1 MRPNLR
7 IMRRLALKTA
17 GAVLLAAALLAPI
30 GSSLAS
36 ANEVTNGSVAV
47 IELPQGLTIEV
58 VEFPLAP
65 ISMWL
70 AAYSPSSDF
79 DDVIEA
85 RCDPDGA
92 WARYA
97 ITSGGGTLGSAGPS
111 VPPDRSPSPAP
122 LASLSWSACLR
133 CVGSPA

>member
-1 MRPNLR
+1 VTL
-7 IMRRLALKTA
+7 LSELEYSTSG
-17 GAVLLAAALLAPI
+17 GAPSSVPI
-30 GSSLAS
+30 LFVPAIAVP
-36 ANEVTNGSVAV
+36 ANGA
-47 IELPQGLTIEV
+47 

-79 DDVIEA
+79 DVVIEA

-111 VPPDRSPSPAP
+111 APPDRSPSPAP

-133 CVGSPA
+133 CVGAPA